1 MIIAIE
7 WSVLMIEYI
16 ENTVVSFVQLASE
29 YLHGFEPHIAS
40 KTIRQ
45 RFIAHFGVSPS
56 HCAWLW
62 LLIEVTSQLHFLRR
76 EFADVNFT
84 DMN

>member
-1 MIIAIE
+1 
-7 WSVLMIEYI
+7 MIESI
-16 ENTVVSFVQLASE
+16 ESTVVSFVRLAGE
-29 YLHGFEPHIAS
+29 YLYGFEPHIAS

-62 LLIEVTSQLHFLRR
+62 LLLGVYKPIAFLHC